1 MLNVIECRRCHK
13 AVSLDDYLGPHLIPS
28 EEICLECERRSAG
41 ACREC
46 QAFWI
51 SINSNFA
58 HECEACSGVNTHY
71 LSPRW

>member
-13 AVSLDDYLGPHLIPS
+13 TVPLEEYLGEHLIPT
-28 EEICLECERRSAG
+28 EEFCLECERRSPA

-51 SINSNFA
+51 SINRNFV
-58 HECEACSGVNTHY
+58 H
-71 LSPRW
+71 